1 MKKLIPSRQTQ
12 YNIISSKAY
21 LKAWALNLAQH
32 HPPDFFICPEQMT
45 YLLGEGATIYEQIRD
60 SCKSKKENFI
70 SGTQTSDDNLSLLSS
85 HMVELDDFSVLF
97 QT

>member
-1 MKKLIPSRQTQ
+1 
-12 YNIISSKAY
+12 
-21 LKAWALNLAQH
+21 
-32 HPPDFFICPEQMT
+32 MT